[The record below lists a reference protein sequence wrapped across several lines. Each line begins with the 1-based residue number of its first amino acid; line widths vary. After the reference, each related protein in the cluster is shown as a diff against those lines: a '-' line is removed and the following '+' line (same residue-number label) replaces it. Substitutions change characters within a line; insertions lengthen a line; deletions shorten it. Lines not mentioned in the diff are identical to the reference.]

1 MADEFSRTVSMPIS
15 APGQRL
21 PFERVKVRVRE
32 LERELRLLIPEP
44 RRQDIWLKLHVTA
57 VDSQMLAEIHMV
69 AAPQAA
75 LGLDEVSAMPI
86 KIAIAREL
94 VDLEHRIRE
103 EHATILARLDDDRA
117 PALLPRQEQWLK
129 TLRGRSVRLDLA
141 TGPLDLWGVELPA
154 PIGGERRL
162 LRMRVYGH
170 YRRSLMVTDI
180 IDVAEGCALKT
191 PAGGRI
197 PLLLESASSEEQAR
211 LHRAVGELFSAAAV
225 GDQIE
230 VQARVQLSP
239 VTQRPAR
246 LIFER
251 LV

>member
-1 MADEFSRTVSMPIS
+1 MIDEFSRAVSMPIS

-21 PFERVKVRVRE
+21 AFERVQVRVRD

-57 VDSQMLAEIHMV
+57 VHSQMLAEIHMV
-69 AAPQAA
+69 AAPQVA

-94 VDLEHRIRE
+94 ADLEHRIRE
-103 EHATILARLDDDRA
+103 EHATILARLDDEHA
-117 PALLPRQEQWLK
+117 PALSPRQEKRLK
-129 TLRGRSVRLDLA
+129 VLHHHGVQLDLP
-141 TGPLDLWGVELPA
+141 TGPVYLAASELPA
-154 PIGGERRL
+154 PIDGECRL
-162 LRMRVYGH
+162 FRMRVYGH

-180 IDVAEGCALKT
+180 IDMAEGSALRT

-197 PLLLESASSEEQAR
+197 PLLLETANSEEQVR
-211 LHRAVGELFSAAAV
+211 LHRAVGELFSTAG

-239 VTQRPAR
+239 VTQKPAR
-246 LIFER
+246 LIFEQ
-251 LV
+251 LI